1 MPYLCHVNLLTLIM
15 FKTNQ
20 PKETMIYRGYE
31 GIINNTNK
39 RLEILKDNKLILT
52 IGISDYRIKES
63 DIEKML
69 INEVDHIKKES
80 EVK

>member
-1 MPYLCHVNLLTLIM
+1 M
-15 FKTNQ
+15 
-20 PKETMIYRGYE
+20 
-31 GIINNTNK
+31 K
-39 RLEILKDNKLILT
+39 RLDILKDNKLILT

-80 EVK
+80 EVKLL

>member
-1 MPYLCHVNLLTLIM
+1 MLKNI
-15 FKTNQ
+15 KTNQ
-20 PKETMIYRGYE
+20 PKENMIYRGYE